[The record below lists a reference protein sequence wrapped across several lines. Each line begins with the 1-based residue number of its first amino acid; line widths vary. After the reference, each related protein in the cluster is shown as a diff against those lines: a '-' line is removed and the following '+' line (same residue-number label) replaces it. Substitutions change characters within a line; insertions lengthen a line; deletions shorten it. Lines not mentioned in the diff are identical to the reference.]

1 MRKKKSDQNAV
12 AELTREWL
20 YKENKWLWE
29 ENRKLK
35 EKLSKITMVADDEKQ
50 SIEHILELEEE
61 NKKLKELVNEIHRDK
76 EHILWEKLIL
86 QEENEYRKRIADVVP
101 EWKGHIAEE
110 TIQDLQEEN
119 KGLKEAMKE
128 LNNYNKFRIQENKKL
143 KEELKKYKKLHKYS
157 NWELLTYSGD

>member
-50 SIEHILELEEE
+50 SIEHIWELEEE
-61 NKKLKELVNEIHRDK
+61 NENLKKNTCLYYGQRTYYLHR
-76 EHILWEKLIL
+76 WWRNVMEKS
-86 QEENEYRKRIADVVP
+86 E
-101 EWKGHIAEE
+101 
-110 TIQDLQEEN
+110 
-119 KGLKEAMKE
+119 KGL
-128 LNNYNKFRIQENKKL
+128 R
-143 KEELKKYKKLHKYS
+143 
-157 NWELLTYSGD
+157 D